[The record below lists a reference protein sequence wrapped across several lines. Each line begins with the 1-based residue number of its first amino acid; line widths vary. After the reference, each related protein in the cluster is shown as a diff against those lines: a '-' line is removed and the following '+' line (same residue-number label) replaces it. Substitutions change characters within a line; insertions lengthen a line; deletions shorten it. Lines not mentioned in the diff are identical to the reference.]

1 MRRIDKGDPKAGSH
15 TRGAIKHR
23 RGSAMGRN
31 FGYRSFPA
39 IVIAAAAF
47 AFSGTAGAQTT
58 VTIGIGT
65 QDTTTNTATT
75 GTIIRELHL
84 MEKYL
89 PKDGKYANIKFEFE
103 WQNFTSGPPVT
114 NAMMANKLQF
124 GMMGDYPL
132 IVNGFT
138 FENNPESKSR
148 LIAVSA
154 YSLEGSGNGIVVH
167 KDSPYFELS
176 DLKGKLVSVPFGSAA
191 NGMVLKAM
199 QDKNWPTD
207 YFQLVSQTPE
217 VGSTNLQ
224 EKKIDAHADFVP
236 FAELLPF
243 RGFARKIFDGV
254 ETNLPTFHGI
264 VVRTDFAEKY
274 PEVVVAYI
282 KALIEANAWF
292 RADPKTASEKIQEWT
307 GINKE
312 VVYIF
317 LGPGGNMTTNP
328 TIKPVLI
335 DAAAQDVKV
344 LQNLGRMKEFDVTK
358 WVDDSYIRK
367 AYAELKLD
375 YDAELKSMENY
386 QVKGEDKVCKKL
398 IADHQKAGEVWVDG
412 EAIEPFSSAAC
423 TLGAYASI
431 KAKGKKINMAYVF
444 DTARGIKLF
453 ADQAYY
459 SIGSDKTAI
468 APFLLKK
475 DAEAYASKNGGK
487 VLGFDEALKAAI
499 SGG

>member
-1 MRRIDKGDPKAGSH
+1 M
-15 TRGAIKHR
+15 TTNV
-23 RGSAMGRN
+23 GRKLTV
-31 FGYRSFPA
+31 A
-39 IVIAAAAF
+39 VVTVAAAMAWS
-47 AFSGTAGAQTT
+47 AARAET

-65 QDTTTNTATT
+65 QDTTTNTVTA

-84 MEKYL
+84 LEKYL
-89 PKDGKYANIKFEFE
+89 PKDGKYANIKFELD

-114 NAMMANKLQF
+114 NGMMANKLQF

-138 FENNPESKSR
+138 FSNNPDSQSR
-148 LIAVSA
+148 LIAVAA
-154 YSLEGSGNGIVVH
+154 YNKFGSGNGIVVH

-176 DLKGKLVSVPFGSAA
+176 DLKGNVVSVPFGSAA
-191 NGMVLKAM
+191 HGMVLKAV
-199 QDKNWPTD
+199 QDRGWPSD

-254 ETNLPTFHGI
+254 ETKLPTFHGV

-292 RADPKTASEKIQEWT
+292 RADPKTASAKIQEWT

-317 LGPGGNMTTNP
+317 LGPGGNMTTDP
-328 TIKPVLI
+328 TIKPLLI
-335 DAAAQDVKV
+335 DAAGKDVEV
-344 LQNLGRMKEFDVTK
+344 LQKLGRMKEFDVAK
-358 WVDDSYIRK
+358 WVDDSYAAKPTPSSSSTTTASSSRWPITRSRAKTHSATSRSVIRTR
-367 AYAELKLD
+367 
-375 YDAELKSMENY
+375 
-386 QVKGEDKVCKKL
+386 
-398 IADHQKAGEVWVDG
+398 
-412 EAIEPFSSAAC
+412 P
-423 TLGAYASI
+423 
-431 KAKGKKINMAYVF
+431 
-444 DTARGIKLF
+444 ARCG
-453 ADQAYY
+453 
-459 SIGSDKTAI
+459 
-468 APFLLKK
+468 
-475 DAEAYASKNGGK
+475 
-487 VLGFDEALKAAI
+487 
-499 SGG
+499 